1 MSEPLRAM
9 MIGAHPDDVDIC
21 TCGITKRLVSK
32 GCIVRFVSMTTGN
45 AGHQTLSLI
54 HI

>member
-1 MSEPLRAM
+1 M

-32 GCIVRFVSMTTGN
+32 DCIVRFVSMTTGN
-45 AGHQTLSLI
+45 AGHQTCLLYTSDAADEL
-54 HI
+54 